1 MTTRHIFGH
10 LFEMRRVSAGIQP
23 NAAMETLRTAKYQR
37 YCGPEEAASRPGIR
51 LETIAESAYG
61 VNQFYGLAFVN
72 FPTKEPDKSIQSVF
86 LDIFGWTP
94 DGSEDGVARSD
105 FAFPPHE
112 EFEEAKFRGSKM
124 NFPLAAEDTPLDDLQ
139 RKIRNAKRVRA
150 QFGVAAVKSAD
161 ARQQHREGEWLGE
174 IVVGTGIETL
184 DNVRH
189 GIARGKHQDRSILPV
204 PTEPPGNL
212 EPVHPR
218 KHDVEK
224 EQIEGAALSQLQG
237 GAAIGCQADGVTF
250 LFESPPKDLRDILFI
265 FNDENFHLR

>member
-10 LFEMRRVSAGIQP
+10 LFEMRRVRAGIQP
-23 NAAMETLRTAKYQR
+23 NAAMETMRTAKYQR
-37 YCGPEEAASRPGIR
+37 YCGPEEAASRLRIR

-124 NFPLAAEDTPLDDLQ
+124 NFPLAAEDTPLDDLPP
-139 RKIRNAKRVRA
+139 KIRNAKRSRA
-150 QFGVAAVKSAD
+150 QLGVSCRFPRSRRATSSPSIPGSMTSRRSRSKALLSASSRAERPSAARLTA
-161 ARQQHREGEWLGE
+161 
-174 IVVGTGIETL
+174 
-184 DNVRH
+184 
-189 GIARGKHQDRSILPV
+189 
-204 PTEPPGNL
+204 
-212 EPVHPR
+212 
-218 KHDVEK
+218 
-224 EQIEGAALSQLQG
+224 
-237 GAAIGCQADGVTF
+237 
-250 LFESPPKDLRDILFI
+250 
-265 FNDENFHLR
+265 

>member
-1 MTTRHIFGH
+1 
-10 LFEMRRVSAGIQP
+10 
-23 NAAMETLRTAKYQR
+23 METRRAKYQR
-37 YCGPEEAASRPGIR
+37 YRGPEEAASQVGVR

-61 VNQFYGLAFVN
+61 VNQFYGLTFVN
-72 FPTKEPDKSIQSVF
+72 FSPKQPDKGIQSVF

-105 FAFPPHE
+105 FSFPPHK
-112 EFEEAKFRGSKM
+112 EFEEAKFRRSKM

-139 RKIRNAKRVRA
+139 CKIRNAKGVRA

-161 ARQQHREGEWLGE
+161 AGQQHREGEWLGE

-184 DNVRH
+184 DNVGN
-189 GIARGKHQDRSILPV
+189 GIARGKHQDRGVLPV

-212 EPVHPR
+212 EPVHPG

-237 GAAIGCQADGVTF
+237 GAPIGRQADGVTF
-250 LFESPPKDLRDILFI
+250 LFESAPEDLRDLLFI
-265 FNDENFHLR
+265 FNDENSHLR

>member
-1 MTTRHIFGH
+1 M
-10 LFEMRRVSAGIQP
+10 
-23 NAAMETLRTAKYQR
+23 RTARNQR
-37 YCGPEEAASRPGIR
+37 YCGPEEADSWPGIR

-72 FPTKEPDKSIQSVF
+72 FPAKQPDKGVQSVF

-105 FAFPPHE
+105 FSFPPHE
-112 EFEEAKFRGSKM
+112 EFEEAKFRRSKM
-124 NFPLAAEDTPLDDLQ
+124 NLPLAAEDTPPDNLQ
-139 RKIRNAKRVRA
+139 CKIRNAKRVRT

-161 ARQQHREGEWLGE
+161 ACQQHRKGEWLGE

-184 DNVRH
+184 DNVGH
-189 GIARGKHQDRSILPV
+189 GITRGKHQDRSVLPAF
-204 PTEPPGNL
+204 TEPPGNL
-212 EPVHPR
+212 EPVHPG

-237 GAAIGCQADGVTF
+237 GAAIGRQADGVTF
-250 LFESPPKDLRDILFI
+250 LFKSPPKDLRDLFFI
-265 FNDENFHLR
+265 FND

>member
-1 MTTRHIFGH
+1 M
-10 LFEMRRVSAGIQP
+10 
-23 NAAMETLRTAKYQR
+23 RTARNQR
-37 YCGPEEAASRPGIR
+37 YCGPEEADSWPGIR

-72 FPTKEPDKSIQSVF
+72 FPAKEPDKGIQSVF

-105 FAFPPHE
+105 FSFPPHE
-112 EFEEAKFRGSKM
+112 EFEEAKFRRSKM
-124 NFPLAAEDTPLDDLQ
+124 NFPLAAEDTPLDHLQ
-139 RKIRNAKRVRA
+139 CKIRNAKRVRA

-161 ARQQHREGEWLGE
+161 AGQQHREGEWLGE
-174 IVVGTGIETL
+174 IVVGTGIEPL
-184 DNVRH
+184 DDVGN
-189 GIARGKHQDRSILPV
+189 GIACGKHQDRSVSPV

-237 GAAIGCQADGVTF
+237 RAAIRRQADGVTF
-250 LFESPPKDLRDILFI
+250 LFKSPPEDLRDILFV